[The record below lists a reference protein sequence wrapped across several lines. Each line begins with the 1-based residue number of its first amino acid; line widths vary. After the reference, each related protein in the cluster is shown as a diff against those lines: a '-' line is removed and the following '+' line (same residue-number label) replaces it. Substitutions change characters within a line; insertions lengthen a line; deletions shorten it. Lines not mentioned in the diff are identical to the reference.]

1 MQGMPDADQIRE
13 AIIKR
18 SAGLIQRGEVEASR
32 FSTTIDGQ
40 ARLFVAVPSLPD
52 LYTSLTA
59 PYTILVSHGCV
70 DKPSLA

>member
-1 MQGMPDADQIRE
+1 MPDADQIRE

-32 FSTTIDGQ
+32 FLTTIDGQ

-70 DKPSLA
+70 DKPSQA